1 MWSLIIFFCLSVY
14 TASLICQF
22 VHGRSSKLPRCLTGP
37 NLPHHQNSVTVTGGL
52 LIQTH
57 SSPIQIVVFC
67 LFNVIMVKQKGGLLI
82 ALSNNVICCNH
93 IMFQPAKQN
102 SIMIWHIDGFNK
114 IKYSGIIVERFD
126 EGILDRYADI

>member
-1 MWSLIIFFCLSVY
+1 
-14 TASLICQF
+14 
-22 VHGRSSKLPRCLTGP
+22 
-37 NLPHHQNSVTVTGGL
+37 
-52 LIQTH
+52 
-57 SSPIQIVVFC
+57 
-67 LFNVIMVKQKGGLLI
+67 MVKQKGGLLI